1 MADTVKLTAIS
12 SRAWEHPADRAALNA
27 LRALPGFD
35 EAVRRVM
42 GFLGE
47 RGVRQLFL
55 ANAVRVGPQQR
66 PKLNQLYSEVLETL
80 DAPERWDLYVAQTPI
95 ANAMAVGFQR
105 PFIVFHSGMLEIL
118 DEDER
123 RAVLAHEVG
132 HIMSGHPTYTTL
144 AIILLTLGLANIPIL
159 AGIALLPFEL
169 ALLEWYRKSEF
180 SADRAALLGT
190 QDVRKAQSVNLKL
203 AGGPELDDPIDLDSF
218 LAQAREYETMAGP
231 WDKVWQFI
239 NTVFR
244 THPFATVRAGELQ
257 RWIDSGEYERILG
270 GEYTR
275 RDQDPPPLAND
286 FRQAGNYYGDRARE
300 AVNVV
305 GEVMARARDAF
316 GQAWR
321 SGSSGSGG
329 TGGASGGSTNGP
341 NGGAGGASAN
351 PTE

>member
-1 MADTVKLTAIS
+1 MPETVKLTAVS

-55 ANAVRVGPQQR
+55 ANAVRVGPAQR
-66 PKLNQLYSEVLETL
+66 PKLNALYSEVLATL
-80 DAPERWDLYVAQTPI
+80 DAPERWDLYVSQTPV

-105 PFIVFHSGMLEIL
+105 PFIVFNSGMLEIL

-144 AIILLTLGLANIPIL
+144 AIILLAIGMANIPVL
-159 AGIALLPFEL
+159 ASLALFPFEL

-190 QDVRKAQSVNLKL
+190 QDIRKTQSVHLKL
-203 AGGPELDDPIDLDSF
+203 AGGPVLDDPIDLDTF

-231 WDKVWQFI
+231 WDRVWQFI

-257 RWIDSGEYERILG
+257 RWIDSGDYEKILR
-270 GEYTR
+270 GEYAKR
-275 RDQDPPPLAND
+275 GEEPPPLTED
-286 FRQAGNYYGDRARE
+286 FKAAGGYYEERARD
-300 AVNVV
+300 VV
-305 GEVMARARDAF
+305 TTMGDVISRARDAF
-316 GQAWR
+316 NQAWR
-321 SGSSGSGG
+321 
-329 TGGASGGSTNGP
+329 
-341 NGGAGGASAN
+341 GGAGGSAGGGATGTATSS
-351 PTE
+351 TETGTTGGGTPE

>member
-1 MADTVKLTAIS
+1 MPNTVKLTAIS

-35 EAVRRVM
+35 EAVRRIM

-55 ANAVRVGPQQR
+55 ANAVRVGPTQR
-66 PKLNQLYSEVLETL
+66 PNLNRLYGDVLETL
-80 DAPERWDLYVAQTPI
+80 DASDRWELYVSQTPL
-95 ANAMAVGFQR
+95 ANAMAVGFER
-105 PFIVFHSGMLEIL
+105 PFIVFNSGMLEIL

-132 HIMSGHPTYTTL
+132 HIMSGHATYTTL
-144 AIILLTLGLANIPIL
+144 AIILLTIGLTNIPML
-159 AGIALLPFEL
+159 AGIAMLPFEL

-203 AGGPELDDPIDLDSF
+203 AGGPVLDDPIDLDAF
-218 LAQAREYETMAGP
+218 LAQAREYESMTGA
-231 WDKVWQFI
+231 WDRVWQFI

-257 RWIDSGEYERILG
+257 RWIDAGDYDRILRGEYAKR
-270 GEYTR
+270 GEE
-275 RDQDPPPLAND
+275 PPPLAED
-286 FRQAGNYYGDRARE
+286 IKAAGGYYGDRARE
-300 AVNVV
+300 AAVAV
-305 GEVMARARDAF
+305 GEVMARAREAF
-316 GQAWR
+316 NEAWTAGR
-321 SGSSGSGG
+321 RRGNGGDSNPESGSGG
-329 TGGASGGSTNGP
+329 A
-341 NGGAGGASAN
+341 
-351 PTE
+351 

>member
-1 MADTVKLTAIS
+1 MATVKLTAIS
-12 SRAWEHPADRAALNA
+12 SRSWEHPADRAALNS

-35 EAVRRVM
+35 EMLRRVM

-55 ANAVRVGPQQR
+55 ANAVRVGPEQR
-66 PKLNQLYSEVLETL
+66 PNLNRLYSEVLETL
-80 DAPERWDLYVAQTPI
+80 DAPERWDLYVGQTPI

-105 PFIVFHSGMLEIL
+105 PFIVFNSGMLEIL

-144 AIILLTLGLANIPIL
+144 AIILLTLGLANIPML

-190 QDVRKAQSVNLKL
+190 QDVRKTQSVHLKL
-203 AGGPELDDPIDLDSF
+203 AGGPVLDDPIDLDAF

-231 WDKVWQFI
+231 WDRVWQLI
-239 NTVFR
+239 NTIFR

-275 RDQDPPPLAND
+275 RGMEPPPLTED
-286 FRQAGNYYGDRARE
+286 YKQAGSYYGDRAKE
-300 AVNVV
+300 AANTV
-305 GEVMARARDAF
+305 GEMVARARDAF
-316 GQAWR
+316 NEAWKG
-321 SGSSGSGG
+321 GSSNGGG
-329 TGGASGGSTNGP
+329 T
-341 NGGAGGASAN
+341 AGTSN
-351 PTE
+351 PTQ

>member
-12 SRAWEHPADRAALNA
+12 SRAWEHPADRAALNS

-35 EAVRRVM
+35 EMLRKVM
-42 GFLGE
+42 GMLGE

-55 ANAVRVGPQQR
+55 ANAVRVGPKQR
-66 PKLNQLYSEVLETL
+66 PNLNRLYSEVLETL
-80 DAPERWDLYVAQTPI
+80 DAPERWDLYVGQTPV

-105 PFIVFHSGMLEIL
+105 PFIVFNSGMMEIL

-144 AIILLTLGLANIPIL
+144 AIILLTLGIANIPML

-190 QDVRKAQSVNLKL
+190 QDVRKTQSVHLKL
-203 AGGPELDDPIDLDSF
+203 AGGPVLDDPIDLDTF
-218 LAQAREYETMAGP
+218 LEQAREYETMAGP
-231 WDKVWQFI
+231 WDRVWQFI
-239 NTVFR
+239 NTIFR

-257 RWIDSGEYERILG
+257 RWIESGDYEKILR

-275 RDQDPPPLAND
+275 RGQEPPPLAD
-286 FRQAGNYYGDRARE
+286 DYKQAGNYYGDRAKE
-300 AVNVV
+300 AANTVS
-305 GEVMARARDAF
+305 EMMARARDAF
-316 GQAWR
+316 NEAWKN
-321 SGSSGSGG
+321 SGNGGSSG
-329 TGGASGGSTNGP
+329 GAAGP
-341 NGGAGGASAN
+341 IN
-351 PTE
+351 PT

>member
-1 MADTVKLTAIS
+1 MPNTVKLTAIS

-55 ANAVRVGPQQR
+55 ANAVRVGPEQR
-66 PKLNQLYSEVLETL
+66 PKLNTLYSEVLETL
-80 DAPERWDLYVAQTPI
+80 DAPERWDLYVSQTPL

-105 PFIVFHSGMLEIL
+105 PFVVFNSGMLEIL

-144 AIILLTLGLANIPIL
+144 AIILLTIGLANIPM
-159 AGIALLPFEL
+159 GIALLPFEL

-190 QDVRKAQSVNLKL
+190 QDVRKTQSVHLKL
-203 AGGPELDDPIDLDSF
+203 AGGPVLDDPIDLDAF

-257 RWIDSGEYERILG
+257 RWIDG
-270 GEYTR
+270 GEYGKILAGDYIR
-275 RDQDPPPLAND
+275 RGQEPPPLSED
-286 FRQAGNYYGDRARE
+286 FKEAGGYYGGKARE
-300 AVNVV
+300 AVNTVSD
-305 GEVMARARDAF
+305 VMSRAGDAF
-316 GQAWR
+316 RQAWQ
-321 SGSSGSGG
+321 GGG
-329 TGGASGGSTNGP
+329 TTGGS
-341 NGGAGGASAN
+341 AGGDN
-351 PTE
+351 TTQ

>member
-12 SRAWEHPADRAALNA
+12 SRSWEHPADRAALNS

-35 EAVRRVM
+35 EMLRKVM
-42 GFLGE
+42 GMLGE

-55 ANAVRVGPQQR
+55 ANAVRVGPTQR
-66 PKLNQLYSEVLETL
+66 PNLNRLYGEVLETL
-80 DAPERWDLYVAQTPI
+80 DAPERWDLYVGQTPV

-105 PFIVFHSGMLEIL
+105 PFIVFNSGMMELL

-190 QDVRKAQSVNLKL
+190 QDIRKTQSVHLKL
-203 AGGPELDDPIDLDSF
+203 AGGPALDDPIDLDTF
-218 LAQAREYETMAGP
+218 LEQAREYETMAGP
-231 WDKVWQFI
+231 WDRVWQFI

-257 RWIDSGEYERILG
+257 RWIESGDYERILR

-275 RDQDPPPLAND
+275 RGQEPPPLTED
-286 FRQAGNYYGDRARE
+286 YREAGTYYGDRAKE
-300 AVNVV
+300 AANTV
-305 GEVMARARDAF
+305 GEMVARARDAF
-316 GQAWR
+316 TEAWKN
-321 SGSSGSGG
+321 SGNGGSSAG
-329 TGGASGGSTNGP
+329 TN
-341 NGGAGGASAN
+341 N
-351 PTE
+351 PPQ

>member
-1 MADTVKLTAIS
+1 

-35 EAVRRVM
+35 EALKRIM
-42 GFLGE
+42 GVLGE

-66 PKLNQLYSEVLETL
+66 PKLNELYSEVLLTL
-80 DAPERWDLYVAQTPI
+80 DAPERWDLYVSQTPI

-105 PFIVFHSGMLEIL
+105 PFIVFNSGMLEIL

-132 HIMSGHPTYTTL
+132 HIMSGHPIYTTL
-144 AIILLTLGLANIPIL
+144 AVILLAVGLAAIPM
-159 AGIALLPFEL
+159 GIALLPFEL

-190 QDVRKAQSVNLKL
+190 QDVRKTQSVHLKL
-203 AGGPELDDPIDLDSF
+203 AGGPVLDDPIDLDTF
-218 LAQAREYETMAGP
+218 LIQARDYETMAGP

-257 RWIDSGEYERILG
+257 RWIASGDYDRILRGEYQKRGDE
-270 GEYTR
+270 
-275 RDQDPPPLAND
+275 PPPLTKD
-286 FRQAGNYYGDRARE
+286 FEDAGDYYGDRARE
-300 AVNVV
+300 AMSVV
-305 GEVMARARDAF
+305 GDVVARARDAF
-316 GQAWR
+316 SQAWK
-321 SGSSGSGG
+321 GAGGSG
-329 TGGASGGSTNGP
+329 
-341 NGGAGGASAN
+341 NGGAAEAGGGRGAPPGT
-351 PTE
+351 PT

>member
-35 EAVRRVM
+35 EALRRVM

-55 ANAVRVGPQQR
+55 ANAVRVGPEQR
-66 PKLNQLYSEVLETL
+66 PGLNKLYSEVLETL
-80 DAPERWDLYVAQTPI
+80 DAPERWDLYVAQTPV

-144 AIILLTLGLANIPIL
+144 AIILLTIGLSNLPIL

-203 AGGPELDDPIDLDSF
+203 AGGPELDDPINLDAF
-218 LAQAREYETMAGP
+218 LVQAKEYETMAGP
-231 WDKVWQFI
+231 WDRVWQFV

-257 RWIDSGEYERILG
+257 RWIDSGDYEKILR
-270 GEYTR
+270 GEYQR
-275 RDQDPPPLAND
+275 RGDAPPPLADD
-286 FRQAGNYYGDRARE
+286 FKQAGNYYGDRAKE
-300 AVNVV
+300 AANTIGEVV
-305 GEVMARARDAF
+305 GRARDAF
-316 GQAWR
+316 NQAWK
-321 SGSSGSGG
+321 
-329 TGGASGGSTNGP
+329 SGGSGP
-341 NGGAGGASAN
+341 AGNGGTDTGSG
-351 PTE
+351 TGTTTQ

>member
-1 MADTVKLTAIS
+1 MPDTVKLTAIT

-55 ANAVRVGPQQR
+55 GSAVRVGENQR
-66 PKLNQLYSEVLETL
+66 PGLNRLYSEVLETL
-80 DAPERWDLYVAQTPI
+80 DAPERWDLYVSQTPI

-105 PFIVFHSGMLEIL
+105 PFIVFHSGMMEIL

-144 AIILLTLGLANIPIL
+144 AVILLTIGLANLPFL
-159 AGIALLPFEL
+159 AGLALLPFEL

-203 AGGPELDDPIDLDSF
+203 AGGAELDDPIDLDTF

-257 RWIDSGEYERILG
+257 RWIDSGAYERILA
-270 GEYTR
+270 GEYSR
-275 RDQDPPPLAND
+275 RGEDGPPLTDD
-286 FRQAGNYYGDRARE
+286 FKQAGHYYGDRARE
-300 AVNVV
+300 AANTV
-305 GEVMARARDAF
+305 GEMVARARDAF
-316 GQAWR
+316 NEAWK
-321 SGSSGSGG
+321 GG
-329 TGGASGGSTNGP
+329 TNNT
-341 NGGAGGASAN
+341 
-351 PTE
+351 TQ

>member
-1 MADTVKLTAIS
+1 MLK
-12 SRAWEHPADRAALNA
+12 
-27 LRALPGFD
+27 
-35 EAVRRVM
+35 RVM

-55 ANAVRVGPQQR
+55 ANAVRVSGEQR
-66 PKLNQLYSEVLETL
+66 PKLNGLYSEVLETL
-80 DAPERWDLYVAQTPI
+80 DAPERWDMYVSQTPV

-105 PFIVFHSGMLEIL
+105 PFIVFNSGMLEIL

-123 RAVLAHEVG
+123 RAVIAHEVG

-144 AIILLTLGLANIPIL
+144 AIILLAVGVANLGL

-190 QDVRKAQSVNLKL
+190 QDIRKTQSVHLKL
-203 AGGPELDDPIDLDSF
+203 AGGPVLDDPIDLDTF
-218 LAQAREYETMAGP
+218 LEQAREYETMAGP

-257 RWIDSGEYERILG
+257 RWIESGEYERILR
-270 GEYTR
+270 GEYMR
-275 RDQDPPPLAND
+275 RGEEPPPLSD
-286 FRQAGNYYGDRARE
+286 DLKQAGGYYSDRARE
-300 AVNVV
+300 AVNTV
-305 GEVMARARDAF
+305 GDMMSRARDAF
-316 GQAWR
+316 NEAWR
-321 SGSSGSGG
+321 GGPGATGGAGSAGGTDTAGG
-329 TGGASGGSTNGP
+329 TGG
-341 NGGAGGASAN
+341 GGAN
-351 PTE
+351 NTQ

>member
-1 MADTVKLTAIS
+1 MPTKLTAIS

-35 EAVRRVM
+35 EVLRRVM

-55 ANAVRVGPQQR
+55 ANAVRVGEKQR
-66 PKLNQLYSEVLETL
+66 PKLNALYSEVLDTL
-80 DAPERWDLYVAQTPI
+80 DAPERWDLYVSQTPI

-105 PFIVFHSGMLEIL
+105 PFIVFNSGMLEVL
-118 DEDER
+118 DEGER
-123 RAVLAHEVG
+123 RAVVAHEVG

-144 AIILLTLGLANIPIL
+144 ALILLSIGLTGLPFL

-190 QDVRKAQSVNLKL
+190 QNIRETQGVHLKL
-203 AGGPELDDPIDLDSF
+203 AGGPVLDDPIDLDTF
-218 LAQAREYETMAGP
+218 LAQAAEYETMAGP
-231 WDKVWQFI
+231 WDKVWQLI

-257 RWIDSGEYERILG
+257 RWIDSGDYDRILR
-270 GEYTR
+270 GEYMR
-275 RDQDPPPLAND
+275 RGEEPPPLTKD
-286 FRQAGNYYGDRARE
+286 FADAGDYYGDRARE
-300 AVNVV
+300 AMNTVSD
-305 GEVMARARDAF
+305 VMARAREAF
-316 GQAWR
+316 NQAWK
-321 SGSSGSGG
+321 GG
-329 TGGASGGSTNGP
+329 TSGTQ
-341 NGGAGGASAN
+341 
-351 PTE
+351 

>member
-1 MADTVKLTAIS
+1 MADTVKLTGIS

-35 EAVRRVM
+35 EALRRIM

-55 ANAVRVGPQQR
+55 ANAVRVGPKQR
-66 PKLNQLYSEVLETL
+66 PGLNKLYTEVLETL

-95 ANAMAVGFQR
+95 ANAMAVGFKR
-105 PFIVFHSGMLEIL
+105 PFIVFHSGMMEIL

-144 AIILLTLGLANIPIL
+144 AVILLTIGLANLPIL
-159 AGIALLPFEL
+159 AGLALLPFEL
-169 ALLEWYRKSEF
+169 ALLEWYRKAEF

-218 LAQAREYETMAGP
+218 IEQAREYETMAGP

-257 RWIDSGEYERILG
+257 RWIDAGDYDRILK
-270 GEYTR
+270 GEYTKR
-275 RDQDPPPLAND
+275 GDEPPPYSDDLKE
-286 FRQAGNYYGDRARE
+286 AGTYYGDRAKE
-300 AVNVV
+300 AAQTV
-305 GEVMARARDAF
+305 GAIVGGARDAF
-316 GQAWR
+316 SEAWR
-321 SGSSGSGG
+321 NRKGKPEGG
-329 TGGASGGSTNGP
+329 TEGGST
-341 NGGAGGASAN
+341 
-351 PTE
+351 TQ

>member
-1 MADTVKLTAIS
+1 MPETVKLTAIS
-12 SRAWEHPADRAALNA
+12 SRAWEHPADRAALNS

-55 ANAVRVGPQQR
+55 GNAVRVGPTQR
-66 PKLNQLYSEVLETL
+66 PKLDALYADVLATL
-80 DAPERWDLYVAQTPI
+80 DAPERWELYVSQTPV
-95 ANAMAVGFQR
+95 ANAMAVGFNR
-105 PFIVFHSGMLEIL
+105 PFIVFNSGMLELL

-144 AIILLTLGLANIPIL
+144 AVILLTIGLANIPTL
-159 AGIALLPFEL
+159 AAISLLPFEL

-190 QDVRKAQSVNLKL
+190 QDIRKTQSVHLKL
-203 AGGPELDDPIDLDSF
+203 AGGPALDDPIDLDAF
-218 LAQAREYETMAGP
+218 LAQAREYETMTGP
-231 WDKVWQFI
+231 WDKLWQFI

-244 THPFATVRAGELQ
+244 THPMATVRAGELQ
-257 RWIDSGEYERILG
+257 RWIDGGEYERILN

-275 RDQDPPPLAND
+275 RGEEPPPLAND
-286 FRQAGNYYGDRARE
+286 LKAAGGYYEDRARE
-300 AVNVV
+300 AMNTMGDMVS
-305 GEVMARARDAF
+305 RAREAF
-316 GQAWR
+316 NDAWR
-321 SGSSGSGG
+321 G
-329 TGGASGGSTNGP
+329 GGSPG
-341 NGGAGGASAN
+341 N
-351 PTE
+351 PTQ